1 MIKFVDIET
10 GKVFDGSVPYVFFFD
25 GGQSTRLVYSKR
37 ICFIGESSAEI
48 YMDSE
53 VFSLIDLSRASDP
66 EMINGFEY
74 YDLSELKVKSITS
87 TAEEVDGYNIHSF
100 YIIANSEVAG
110 QIIDDFYINGEKF
123 KVGGDFYD
131 EEESYLINLANQGQE
146 IPESIQRAIYSTNIH
161 EEFDD
166 NILLNRKWK
175 ELLLNSWDTFVCKGS
190 YKSLINSLKWFE
202 YGDLVKIS
210 EYWKTNIVGKEV
222 YEETELTSLL
232 SNSYKDALTNYM
244 KTTYIGLH
252 VALERITKGEN
263 GEVLY
268 DDGMD
273 KNPRLESVNFKWS
286 LQDMYLKLSL
296 LGNFYETYFMP
307 IHLDLIHSTL
317 EDVVYTCA
325 IKDLEGAEKLREDY
339 VYHLDTFK
347 CNVHDGDKFTISNVN
362 AQVGPNTLFGH
373 KYDNSWD
380 TYDNVYTIGVDV
392 VATGHPNE
400 GKSLVDEV
408 PMSDAELKTFWAQ
421 YTNYPGVIVPFR
433 CTIDQLERDSV
444 VEEIISLKVTK
455 HSDTR
460 ETQTRNEI
468 IYRDNKI
475 INSIPVNKRYKTEV
489 NFNLMYRIPGTYNI
503 VVQFRTAGSKMYTK
517 RISFEVVDNGVPSL
531 EVYKMVPREMPALG
545 FDFGADSTS
554 DISLFESCYKDIPS
568 SSLHVQYI
576 PCRGGAQGGG
586 VRLNNLLIIKC
597 KDDQIMNQ
605 ISSSAILRGYYTV
618 YTKTAER
625 DGSTETNK
633 SYNYYVICVSKTFD
647 FDSKTTII
655 DRQGTKLYNYI
666 TNSLLGSG
674 SKGSIYRNDNI
685 FIPEFHTLQRVC
697 PDSEIGVDNFTLDD
711 FTVSPNDAVV
721 VVPVLDNGTLGKRP
735 LEYTINN
742 HTKWTFENISTGER
756 LEYPCLQNFI
766 VANETYKCLSNGY
779 YTISLTYDID
789 GIPHTVKLNSA
800 MRVRS

>member
-10 GKVFDGSVPYVFFFD
+10 GKVFDGHAPYIFFFD

-37 ICFIGESSAEI
+37 ICFIGGPSAEI

-53 VFSLIDLSRASDP
+53 TFSLIDLSKSTDP

-74 YDLSELKVKSITS
+74 YNLSELKTKSITS
-87 TAEEVDGYNIHSF
+87 TAEEIDGYNVHSF
-100 YIIANSEVAG
+100 YIIASSEVAG
-110 QIIDDFYINGEKF
+110 QIVDDFYIDGEKF
-123 KVGGDFYD
+123 KVGGDFYA

-222 YEETELTSLL
+222 LEESDLTSLL
-232 SNSYKDALTNYM
+232 SNSYKDTITNYA
-244 KTTYIGLH
+244 KTTYVGLH
-252 VALERITKGEN
+252 AALERIAKDEN
-263 GEVLY
+263 SEVLY

-273 KNPRLESVNFKWS
+273 KNPRLEAVNFKWS

-317 EDVVYTCA
+317 EDIVYTYA

-339 VYHLDTFK
+339 VYHLDTFR
-347 CNVHDGDKFTISNVN
+347 CNVHDGDKFIISNVN
-362 AQVGPNTLFGH
+362 AQVSPNTLFGH
-373 KYDNSWD
+373 KYNSSWD
-380 TYDNVYTIGVDV
+380 TYDNVYTIGVDA
-392 VATGHPNE
+392 VATGRLTN
-400 GKSLVDEV
+400 D
-408 PMSDAELKTFWAQ
+408 DDLKTFWAQ

-433 CTIDQLERDSV
+433 CTIDQLERDPV
-444 VEEIISLKVTK
+444 IEEIISLKVTK

-460 ETQTRNEI
+460 ETPPQDEV

-475 INSIPVNKRYKTEV
+475 IDSIPTNGLYKSEI
-489 NFNLMYRIPGTYNI
+489 NFNLMYRIPGTYDI
-503 VVQFRTAGSKMYTK
+503 VVQFRTAGSRLYTK
-517 RISFEVVDNGVPSL
+517 RISFDIIDNGVPSL
-531 EVYKMVPREMPALG
+531 EIYKMVPREMPALG
-545 FDFGADSTS
+545 FSFDANASS
-554 DISLFESCYKDIPS
+554 DVSLFESCYKDVSS
-568 SSLHVQYI
+568 SSLHMQYI
-576 PCRGGAQGGG
+576 PCRGYNEEVG
-586 VRLNNLLIIKC
+586 LSNLLIIKC
-597 KDDQIMNQ
+597 IDGQTM
-605 ISSSAILRGYYTV
+605 SSIASSTILENYYTV

-625 DGSTETNK
+625 DGSTDNQ
-633 SYNYYVICVSKTFD
+633 SYNYYVICVSRALNFNP
-647 FDSKTTII
+647 KTTVIN
-655 DRQGTKLYNYI
+655 RQNTTLYNYI
-666 TNSLLGSG
+666 VTSLLNSG
-674 SKGSIYRNDNI
+674 SNGSIYRNDNI
-685 FIPEFHTLQRVC
+685 FIPEFHTLKRIC
-697 PDSEIGVDNFTLDD
+697 PDSELGVDNFALDD
-711 FTVSPNDAVV
+711 FTVSPNDVV
-721 VVPVLDNGTLGKRP
+721 VIVPVLDNGVLGKRP
-735 LEYTINN
+735 LKYTINN

-766 VANETYKCLSNGY
+766 VANSTHKCLSNGY
-779 YTISLTYDID
+779 YAISLTYDID
-789 GIPHTVKLNSA
+789 GIPHTIKLNSA
-800 MRVRS
+800 MRVRG